1 MTRLTAARPAHA
13 APRRAED
20 QADRCPGSG
29 GSATRY
35 WRLQLGCFLAW
46 STLLYH
52 RFALTLDFAIY
63 HQAWFLIAHGNLD
76 PYSSLKVMTFWRSN
90 CEFYPWLLACLYWV
104 WPHGVVLLWVQDAGV
119 VVAEWVAFTW
129 LCELAGRHR
138 PGRDAAWLAGA
149 GLVLLAADPW
159 IWWSVSFDFHE
170 EGLAIAFV
178 ALLARDLVHG
188 RRRVWAWVLPVLAA
202 GAPAATYVAG
212 LGLGGVLAGRRSRV
226 PGAIMSVIGV
236 GYSLLVVFI
245 HGDLG
250 STLAHH
256 YGYLVG
262 TAGGYA
268 SSKLTFGGLAKG
280 IASHPLNVLQTLW
293 SRRPDI
299 VANLAP
305 AGLLGVFFSL
315 LSPVLLL
322 ALLTDILS
330 LGLVYAQPTFQA
342 LPIYVLLPVGTVAI
356 LAWLSRRRP
365 QDSDLA
371 GRTGGRAN
379 ARLGGSVGPADSQP
393 VAAGACS
400 QRGHF
405 DRPRGG
411 NPGLG
416 RGDRVPGCGRALLR
430 PAGGERAGPS
440 RQAAGKWRR
449 HLVHHRPVDR
459 HRRAADGERDG
470 AHSGT
475 RRSHARHPDNARQ
488 WGMGVSVASARGHP
502 CDARPG

>member
-1 MTRLTAARPAHA
+1 M
-13 APRRAED
+13 
-20 QADRCPGSG
+20 
-29 GSATRY
+29 
-35 WRLQLGCFLAW
+35 AW
-46 STLLYH
+46 SCSGSRTP
-52 RFALTLDFAIY
+52 
-63 HQAWFLIAHGNLD
+63 AWWLPSG
-76 PYSSLKVMTFWRSN
+76 WRS
-90 CEFYPWLLACLYWV
+90 
-104 WPHGVVLLWVQDAGV
+104 HGCANWRGATD
-119 VVAEWVAFTW
+119 
-129 LCELAGRHR
+129 

-149 GLVLLAADPW
+149 GLVLLAANPW

-178 ALLARDLVHG
+178 ALLARDLAHG

-226 PGAIMSVIGV
+226 PGAILAVTGV

-293 SRRPDI
+293 SRRTDI

-305 AGLLGVFFSL
+305 AGLLGVGFSL
-315 LSPVLLL
+315 LSPILLL

-342 LPIYVLLPVGTVAI
+342 LPIYVLLPVGTVAV
-356 LAWLSRRRP
+356 LAWLSRRRRRTAIL
-365 QDSDLA
+365 LA
-371 GRTGGRAN
+371 GLAAAQTLGWAAVWGPRTA
-379 ARLGGSVGPADSQP
+379 SQW
-393 VAAGACS
+393 
-400 QRGHF
+400 
-405 DRPRGG
+405 
-411 NPGLG
+411 L
-416 RGDRVPGCGRALLR
+416 RVPAASAATLTGLAAEIPASAEVIASQGVVGRFSGR
-430 PAGGERAGPS
+430 AGGERAGPS
-440 RQAAGKWRR
+440 RQDAGKWRR

-459 HRRAADGERDG
+459 HRRAADGE
-470 AHSGT
+470 
-475 RRSHARHPDNARQ
+475 
-488 WGMGVSVASARGHP
+488 
-502 CDARPG
+502 